1 MRHELWRWAQVFSW
15 AFTSPTF
22 LLGFACFTANSTTVA
37 AAGLSFDVNRT
48 EIANQT
54 TEATAGPNS
63 TYTTTATTI
72 TSTIYT
78 VTNFTSS
85 ESRVTT
91 TSTSSESR
99 ATTITS
105 SESRFTTIMTSRPT
119 TTAISTSIVDVASLV
134 ISTARLTATTVPSA
148 TVSGTM
154 ELEVSDAA
162 SFVADSQIHLAV
174 RIAIATLA
182 YVPVDYVSATLS
194 LEGGRSRRLQIGSFF
209 FRRAASR
216 ASVVYLAYVVTIPPL
231 SLVTVA
237 SVKWAL
243 IANTLRMVA
252 YVLQEEV
259 YRTPD
264 GVAYLITV
272 LDMSPPVGYEPIPAS
287 ATYPRGGL
295 VLDSQSRVMAPLGTS
310 WSAIFGIALI
320 ALSSG
325 TAALQR

>member
-22 LLGFACFTANSTTVA
+22 LLGFACLTANSRTVA

-85 ESRVTT
+85 ESRVTAT
-91 TSTSSESR
+91 TTESR

-105 SESRFTTIMTSRPT
+105 SESRFTTIMTSQPT

-134 ISTARLTATTVPSA
+134 TSTARLTATTVPSA

-154 ELEVSDAA
+154 ELEVSDTA